1 MRTIKSLKKGER
13 LLLAYGEQKGELAT
27 CNDFV
32 TWAKLD
38 FTNSS
43 FQPWEAEFENVEEE
57 GIIFAKVFGFEEEYG
72 TVYAHDVIAVKN
84 AEGNWERIEHTD
96 KELELKEKVKL
107 LGGS

>member
-13 LLLAYGEQKGELAT
+13 LLLAYGEQNGDLAT
-27 CNDFV
+27 CNDYV

-43 FQPWEAEFENVEEE
+43 FKPWEADFIERESE
-57 GIIFAKVFGFEEEYG
+57 GIIFANVFGFEEEMG

-84 AEGNWERIEHTD
+84 SEGAWERIAHTK
-96 KELELKEKVKL
+96 KELELKEKVN
-107 LGGS
+107 